1 MASIPGILTEW
12 PWKPLGNL
20 KYLILAPWVIHST
33 LLFIVNDGK
42 YRDSTYLLMFPLM
55 LWRMIHNQIWITRSR
70 YRTTKGNGRIVD
82 KGLEFDQL
90 LAAIELALLGP
101 SPLSSSQRMELVH
114 AICSSLFSVHNPD
127 RAAFSHYDNTLQLI
141 YSSSQVR
148 FMFIPAGKIE
158 AGQTQFMASTFAAQL
173 FPVFDH
179 NRASEMVQNSL
190 GPTFGDGLSGL
201 SGTDAGP
208 VGSTM
213 QIESRLEK
221 GGWIRVV
228 HFLTHHVETKSRC
241 EVYIAV
247 SDGSALAFHC

>member
-1 MASIPGILTEW
+1 MWGSLECVTILLSPLPNCKTSQAHV
-12 PWKPLGNL
+12 PPFKHSLIGFRLFALVAQSTKLPIDKPTMVLP
-20 KYLILAPWVIHST
+20 K
-33 LLFIVNDGK
+33 
-42 YRDSTYLLMFPLM
+42 
-55 LWRMIHNQIWITRSR
+55 
-70 YRTTKGNGRIVD
+70 
-82 KGLEFDQL
+82 QL

-201 SGTDAGP
+201 SCTDAGP